1 MNSHRG
7 TTHGTHLEVEPEAF
21 ILDSGIAFH
30 PTNNH
35 IDAERIRMSYIMVG
49 ERRLTS
55 RVLGGIHK
63 DSSGKLWSIY
73 LAEADDQ
80 DEEITELWKGEA
92 DSILVF
98 VSATVTYVFALSS
111 LI

>member
-1 MNSHRG
+1 MASEG
-7 TTHGTHLEVEPEAF
+7 LTHHGDLP
-21 ILDSGIAFH
+21 LDGHVTFH
-30 PTNNH
+30 PTNNI
-35 IDAERIRMSYIMVG
+35 IDAERIRMSIAMGG
-49 ERRLTS
+49 ERPLTS
-55 RVLGGIHK
+55 HLLGGIHR

-80 DEEITELWKGEA
+80 DDEITELWKGEA